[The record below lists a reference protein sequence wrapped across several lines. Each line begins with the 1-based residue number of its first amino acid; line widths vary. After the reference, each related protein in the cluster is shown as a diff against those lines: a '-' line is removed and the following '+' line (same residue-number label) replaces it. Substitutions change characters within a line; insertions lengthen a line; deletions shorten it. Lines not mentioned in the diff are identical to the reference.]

1 MLQIITTIN
10 EIKQS
15 IQNIKN
21 NRLTIGF
28 VPTMGA
34 LHEGHLN
41 LIRQARKENDRVI
54 VSIFVNPL
62 QFGKNEDFKQYPRT
76 FDKDCELLSME
87 GVDILFSPSATEM
100 YPEGFCVSVIIEHL
114 EDKLCGRLRQG
125 HFRGVS
131 IIVTKL
137 FNIIKPDNAYFGQ
150 KDFQQTV
157 IIKRLV
163 ADLNL
168 DVNIKVH
175 ETIRDK
181 DGLAL
186 SSRNL
191 CLNKTE
197 RQEATCLYRSLTKAK
212 SLVSAGTTNPEEIIH
227 EMEKIINDCKTAKID
242 YISIVNPETL
252 ELVTNVNRG
261 DVAVLAVKVGN
272 IRLIDNMILMLLLT
286 VQLLF
291 LYF

>member
-1 MLQIITTIN
+1 
-10 EIKQS
+10 
-15 IQNIKN
+15 
-21 NRLTIGF
+21 
-28 VPTMGA
+28 MGA
-34 LHEGHLN
+34 LHEGHLS
-41 LIRQARKENDRVI
+41 LIKRAKKENDKVV

-76 FDKDCELLSME
+76 FDKDCESLSME

-100 YPEGFCVSVIIEHL
+100 YPEVFCMSVIVEHL
-114 EDKLCGRLRQG
+114 EDKLCGRSRQG
-125 HFRGVS
+125 HFRGVAV
-131 IIVTKL
+131 IVTKL

-163 ADLNL
+163 ADLNI
-168 DVNIKVH
+168 DVNIKVS

-186 SSRNL
+186 SSRNSY
-191 CLNKTE
+191 LNKTE

-212 SLVSAGTTNPEEIIH
+212 SLVNAGTTNPEEIIH

-252 ELVTNVNRG
+252 ELVINVNRG
-261 DVAVLAVKVGN
+261 DVAALAVKVGN
-272 IRLIDNMILMLLLT
+272 TRLIDNMILMLLLA

>member
-1 MLQIITTIN
+1 LLQIITKIN
-10 EIKQS
+10 EIKKSIQS
-15 IQNIKN
+15 IRD

-34 LHEGHLN
+34 LHEGHLS
-41 LIRQARKENDRVI
+41 LIRRAKKENDKVV

-62 QFGKNEDFKQYPRT
+62 QFGKNEDFKQYSRT
-76 FDKDCELLSME
+76 FDKDCEFLSME
-87 GVDILFSPSATEM
+87 GVNILFSPSATEM
-100 YPEGFCVSVIIEHL
+100 YPKGFCTSVIVEHL
-114 EDKLCGRLRQG
+114 EDKLCGRSRQE

-131 IIVTKL
+131 VIVTKL

-157 IIKRLV
+157 IVKRLV

-168 DVNIKVH
+168 DVNIKVS

-186 SSRNL
+186 SSRNSY
-191 CLNKTE
+191 LNKTE

-212 SLVSAGTTNPEEIIH
+212 SLVNAGTTNPEEIIH

-261 DVAVLAVKVGN
+261 DVAALAVKIGN
-272 IRLIDNMILMLLLT
+272 TRLIDNMILMLLLA
-286 VQLLF
+286 VQSLF

>member
-1 MLQIITTIN
+1 MLQIITKIN
-10 EIKQS
+10 EIKHS
-15 IQNIKN
+15 IQNIRD

-41 LIRQARKENDRVI
+41 LIRQARKDNNKVV

-100 YPEGFCVSVIIEHL
+100 YREGFCMSVIVEHL
-114 EDKLCGRLRQG
+114 EDKLCGRSRQG
-125 HFRGVS
+125 HFRGVAVV
-131 IIVTKL
+131 VTKL

-163 ADLNL
+163 ADLNI
-168 DVNIKVH
+168 DVNIKVS

-186 SSRNL
+186 SSRNSY
-191 CLNKTE
+191 LNKTE
-197 RQEATCLYRSLTKAK
+197 RQEASCLYRSLTKAK
-212 SLVSAGTTNPEEIIH
+212 SLVNAGTTNPEEIIH

-252 ELVTNVNRG
+252 ETASEVQHGNV
-261 DVAVLAVKVGN
+261 AALAVRIGKT
-272 IRLIDNMILMLLLT
+272 RLIDNIILMVLI
-286 VQLLF
+286 VLF
-291 LYF
+291 VYST

>member
-10 EIKQS
+10 EIKKS
-15 IQNIKN
+15 IQNIRD

-34 LHEGHLN
+34 LHEGHLS
-41 LIRQARKENDRVI
+41 LIKRAKKENDKVV

-76 FDKDCELLSME
+76 FDKDCESLSME

-100 YPEGFCVSVIIEHL
+100 YPEVFCTSVIVEHL
-114 EDKLCGRLRQG
+114 EDKLCGRSRQG
-125 HFRGVS
+125 HFRGVAV
-131 IIVTKL
+131 IVTKL

-163 ADLNL
+163 ADLNI
-168 DVNIKVH
+168 DVNIKVS

-186 SSRNL
+186 SSRNSY
-191 CLNKTE
+191 LNKTE

-212 SLVSAGTTNPEEIIH
+212 SLVNAGTTNPEEIIH

-252 ELVTNVNRG
+252 ELVINVNRG
-261 DVAVLAVKVGN
+261 DVAALAVKVGN
-272 IRLIDNMILMLLLT
+272 TRLIDNMILMLLLAI
-286 VQLLF
+286 QLLF